1 MRKLLVIIWLMTLT
15 VLAGAGP
22 AIPRPV
28 KIVQPDGSTIVVRIH
43 GDEYFSWYT
52 SEDGRTVY
60 EMGEDKWLRPSSMHS
75 VKQKLALRPRAHIGS
90 WGNNGN
96 GLGNRHIPVF
106 LVEFSDFFFQ
116 EGAATYFNRALNEQG
131 FSDNGQYGSVND
143 YYVDASYGLF
153 TPEFDV
159 YGPIRL
165 ERSYYE
171 KVDGDSIRNFLKAAM
186 ALTEAMI
193 ELDPSVDFSGYDY
206 DNDGYIDSACL
217 ICPGM
222 DQSWGGGPDAIW
234 GHQGGLQNN
243 HQLPNDILNR
253 TYDGKKVNTYFYSS
267 EIHWDGVS
275 FCTIGEFCHE
285 FGHSIGL
292 PDLYDVD
299 SEQNG
304 NARNPHY
311 WDIMANG
318 PYKQCPPSMS
328 ALERYLLGYI
338 KELEPI
344 DPRQGTVVIPG
355 LDSGKAYIL
364 PTLSENEFFLFE
376 TRNGLG
382 WDSDAPSGL
391 LVYHIDASLN
401 QFQGTNAAE
410 RWNVNGINCY
420 SDHPCCYIVSPD
432 QYSEF
437 YETTFYLDTW
447 RSWTFPTSDYPNS
460 GGYYCTERELKDWS
474 GNVAYRLENIQYDKA
489 SNQASFDVTVQGQ
502 VITGFV
508 RDKDGNPIQDAAVF
522 LSSASSRS
530 MRKSITRKSVQS
542 EALAWT
548 TTTSDGQY
556 TFKTDSSMPENLVI
570 TVFGRDC
577 LPQEAFVEG
586 HYASRD
592 FTLESVFIESSTST
606 LSLSDLHLAQQWGI
620 GSRTNYTVAQKFSA
634 SMLKDYA
641 GKLVKH
647 IKFGYYPSCDELWV
661 FIDAGKDNRVL
672 VQQVPDKGK
681 LVTDVELSSNFVI
694 PQGQDIYVGYMIK
707 TNYEDYP
714 VVTDNGPAVRG
725 GFLIYNGFSTTEAG
739 GDKWGEPAFDW
750 GWDCGN
756 AVIVLTLED
765 YVQID
770 GRATLA
776 DFGISY
782 IEAPSDQLHAGDSF
796 PLKLV
801 QSPAVNVGWVRWFVD
816 GKETSDDS
824 VTLSAGEHTIK
835 AEMIILGSSID
846 SDTVELTVNVL

>member
-1 MRKLLVIIWLMTLT
+1 MRKLLVVIWLMTLT

-28 KIVQPDGSTIVVRIH
+28 KMVQPDGSTIVVRIH

-75 VKQKLALRPRAHIGS
+75 VRQKRTVRPKAQMGY

-96 GLGNRHIPVF
+96 GLGNRRIPVI
-106 LVEFSDFFFQ
+106 LVEFSDKYFQ
-116 EGAATYFNRALNEQG
+116 DGAVIYFNRALNEPG
-131 FSDNGQYGSVND
+131 FSENGQYGSVKD
-143 YYVDASYGLF
+143 YFTEASYGLF
-153 TPEFDV
+153 TPTFDV
-159 YGPIRL
+159 YGPVRL
-165 ERSYYE
+165 ERSFYE
-171 KVDGDSIRNFLKAAM
+171 RITGDGEKNFLKASTS
-186 ALTEAMI
+186 LLEAMVK
-193 ELDPSVDFSGYDY
+193 LDPSVDFSGYDY
-206 DNDGYIDSACL
+206 DNDGAMDTVCL
-217 ICPGM
+217 ICPGV
-222 DQSWGGGPDAIW
+222 DQAAGGGADAIW
-234 GHQGGLQNN
+234 SHRAFLQNYY
-243 HQLPNDILNR
+243 QISSDLRNR
-253 TYDGKKVNTYFYSS
+253 TFDGKKVNIYTYSS
-267 EIHWDGVS
+267 ELHRDWSS
-275 FCTIGEFCHE
+275 FNGIGSFAHE

-292 PDLYDVD
+292 PDLYDQDYEDNGKARTPSAWNLMAYGD
-299 SEQNG
+299 S
-304 NARNPHY
+304 
-311 WDIMANG
+311 
-318 PYKQCPPSMS
+318 KQFPPSMS
-328 ALERYLLGYI
+328 AFERYLLGYI
-338 KELEPI
+338 KELEPL
-344 DPRQGTVVIPG
+344 DPQLGTISIPG

-364 PTLSENEFFLFE
+364 PASTENEYFLFE
-376 TRNGLG
+376 TRSGNG
-382 WDSDAPSGL
+382 WDSNSPSGL

-401 QFQGTNAAE
+401 PVGNSTAADI
-410 RWNVNGINCY
+410 WNLNSINSY
-420 SDHPCCYIVSPD
+420 GDHPCCYILSPTD
-432 QYSEF
+432 WGEDNWIF
-437 YETTFYLDTW
+437 
-447 RSWTFPTSDYPNS
+447 WTFPTSDFYP
-460 GGYYCTERELKDWS
+460 GYSYEVTDYVLSDWS
-474 GNVAYRLENIQYDKA
+474 GIDGYMLENISYDKLA
-489 SNQASFDVTVQGQ
+489 NQASFNVTVRGQ
-502 VITGFV
+502 TISGYVL
-508 RDKDGNPIQDAAVF
+508 DKDGNPFPDAAVF
-522 LSSASSRS
+522 LSSAASRN
-530 MRKSITRKSVQS
+530 MRRSITRRSVQS

-548 TTTSDGQY
+548 TTDSNGKY
-556 TFKTDSSMPENLVI
+556 TLLTDSGMPEDLVI

-577 LPQEAFVEG
+577 LPQEATVKG
-586 HYASRD
+586 HFAAKN
-592 FTLESVFIESSTST
+592 FKLESVFIESSTST

-647 IKFGYYPSCDELWV
+647 IRFGYYPSCDELWV

-672 VQQVPDKGK
+672 VQQVPDKGN

-739 GDKWGEPAFDW
+739 GDKWAEPAFDW

-756 AVIVLTLED
+756 AVILLTLED

-782 IEAPSDQLHAGDSF
+782 IEAPSGQLHAGDNF

-801 QSPAVNVGWVRWFVD
+801 QSPAVNVGLVRWFVD

-835 AEMIILGSSID
+835 AEMTILGSSID